1 MVEVR
6 RDGLVSKL
14 ARENVKIRQDLGK
27 FAQKIDPKTVS
38 PKMLSCLRDSDRLL
52 STTNPL

>member
-1 MVEVR
+1 MR